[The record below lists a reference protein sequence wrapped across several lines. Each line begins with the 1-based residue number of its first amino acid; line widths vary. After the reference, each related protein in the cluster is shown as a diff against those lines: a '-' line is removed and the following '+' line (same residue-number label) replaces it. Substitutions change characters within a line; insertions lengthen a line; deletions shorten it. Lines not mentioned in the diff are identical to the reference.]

1 MGMAITKYIVD
12 AMEGTIDI
20 KSELDKG
27 TEFLL
32 TFDFRKA
39 VAEEMDMV
47 LPSWKMLVVDDDKLL
62 CETATDALKSIGIKA
77 EWTLSGEKAIEL
89 VIQHHRKEMIIK
101 SFY

>member
-1 MGMAITKYIVD
+1 MGMAITKHIVD

-20 KSELDKG
+20 QSELGVG

-32 TFDFRKA
+32 TFDFEKA
-39 VAEEMDMV
+39 VVMDMDMV
-47 LPSWKMLVVDDDKLL
+47 LPSWNMLVVDDDELL

-89 VIQHHRKEMIIK
+89 VNQHHKKER
-101 SFY
+101 